1 MSASFNFS
9 LQNRLLVLLL
19 AALLVGGGAFT
30 LLRTPVDAFPDT
42 TPVQVQINTVAP
54 SLNPEEVEQ
63 QITLPIEL
71 SIGGLPGL
79 SNVRSISKFG
89 LSQVVATFDDNT
101 SITDAR
107 QYMSLSVSPLC
118 LLPPASSAH
127 SLAQSR
133 PGLGEVFHYV
143 LRSESPDRT
152 LEELRTLHDWVVKPE
167 LRKVPWSGGS
177 ELLGRPR
184 EAIPRH
190 CVTGGASQVQPHSW
204 RCVRGP

>member
-1 MSASFNFS
+1 MLERIVHFS

-19 AALLVGGGAFT
+19 ALLLVGGGVFT

-107 QYMSLSVSPLC
+107 QYITERLSSVS
-118 LLPPASSAH
+118 
-127 SLAQSR
+127 LAAGIER
-133 PGLGEVFHYV
+133 PQLGPIATGLGEVFHYV

-152 LEELRTLHDWVVKPE
+152 LEALRTLHDWVVKPE
-167 LRKVPWSGGS
+167 LRKVPGVAEVNSWGGH
-177 ELLGRPR
+177 EKQYHV
-184 EAIPRH
+184 I
-190 CVTGGASQVQPHSW
+190 V
-204 RCVRGP
+204 